1 MNRLSPWIA
10 RRSPHFVPSFAF
22 ASRAVRPAQA
32 AAFVAAPMIASD
44 DLQLFATTFLGGLV
58 FFGTMIA

>member
-22 ASRAVRPAQA
+22 ARRAARPAQA
-32 AAFVAAPMIASD
+32 ALAAAPILASD
-44 DLQLFATTFLGGLV
+44 DLELFATTFLGGLV
-58 FFGTMIA
+58 FFSTMIA